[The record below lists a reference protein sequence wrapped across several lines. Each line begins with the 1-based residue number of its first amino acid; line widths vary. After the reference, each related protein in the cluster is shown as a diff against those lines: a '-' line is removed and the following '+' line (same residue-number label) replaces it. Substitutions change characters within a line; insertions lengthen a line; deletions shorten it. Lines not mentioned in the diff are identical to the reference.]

1 LFDFTSNL
9 FYNGLSVVKLLTKT
23 WGGLLMREKKVPIAL
38 SNRHI
43 HISKEHLDILFGKGY
58 ELTKLKDLKQ
68 PGQYAAEEKVDL
80 VGTKG
85 TIKGVRVLGPV
96 RNKTQIEISFADG
109 FVLGVTPPVRD
120 SGAIDDS
127 EGVTIVGPK
136 GQTKIEEGVIAAARH
151 IHMTPDVADEWGLKD
166 KDTVN
171 VRTGGVRSIIFE
183 NVLVRVN
190 KDYAVEMHVD
200 MEEGNGAGIEN
211 NDMVEII

>member
-1 LFDFTSNL
+1 MS
-9 FYNGLSVVKLLTKT
+9 
-23 WGGLLMREKKVPIAL
+23 EKNVPIAL

-43 HISKEHLDILFGKGY
+43 HISREHLNILFGEGY

-80 VGTKG
+80 IGSKG
-85 TIKGVRVLGPV
+85 SIKGVRVLGPV

-109 FVLGVTPPVRD
+109 FTLGVKPPVRD
-120 SGAIDDS
+120 SGDLGNS
-127 EGVTIVGPK
+127 EGVKIVGPK
-136 GQTKIEEGVIAAARH
+136 GEVEMNEGVIAAARH
-151 IHMTPDVADEWGLKD
+151 IHMTPDVAKEWDLKD

-171 VRTGGVRSIIFE
+171 VRTGGIRSIIFE

-190 KDYAVEMHVD
+190 KDYALEMHVD
-200 MEEGNGAGIEN
+200 MEEGNGAGIKN